1 MDSLSEDRIGKVVC
15 VGHEKKMVLSAT
27 EAEEDENEDLSSWIK
42 WGLGGLERQ
51 AERFSINAWTIGQC
65 CKILRMQCREGND
78 SGRQIRGLLDK
89 VN

>member
-1 MDSLSEDRIGKVVC
+1 
-15 VGHEKKMVLSAT
+15 MVLSAT

-51 AERFSINAWTIGQC
+51 ADRISINASRIGQG